1 MTMYT
6 RASGPAKRTIALVA
20 VALVSALAL
29 TGCAGSPEPSGSSAS
44 NEGRTLNV
52 WFMQTGA
59 FLDVTVPEV
68 NKRFEEQT
76 GAKVKVEVQQWDNI
90 VTKLTT
96 ALSSDTPPDVVQI
109 GNTNVQLFAANGAL
123 RDLSDVLKDLKHG
136 VEWNQSLESPS
147 TVDGKVYAAPLRVST
162 YAVAYN
168 KQMWADAG
176 VTEEPETWDEFT
188 AALDAVKATNPAA
201 DFSALYLAG
210 QDWQAS
216 LPFIYDAGG
225 SFAEQDGDEWKA
237 EIDSAAS
244 MKGLEQFKAF
254 QNAYSAASSQ
264 TASSTSPEGSSV
276 MAELK
281 ASAVIAGNPSVMVA
295 VESGN
300 PDLAGQ
306 IDSFPLPSQNNPGEL
321 APVMAA
327 GSVVAIAAKSKNAD
341 LATEYISLL
350 TSPEIQQDFVGLDNG
365 AVPVSPEYIDA
376 IMDEVPEHVQAF
388 YAAGKSGVALPA
400 AAGWATLEAD
410 NSIADLFSQ
419 IATGAKSVKDA
430 AATFAEHI
438 DTALNAG

>member
-1 MTMYT
+1 MNVVRT
-6 RASGPAKRTIALVA
+6 RVAALGAIAAISVAALSG
-20 VALVSALAL
+20 
-29 TGCAGSPEPSGSSAS
+29 CSSAPAPTAEGSATS

-68 NKRFEEQT
+68 NERFEEAT
-76 GAKVKVEVQQWDNI
+76 GAKVNVEVQQWDNI

-123 RDLSDVLKDLKHG
+123 RDLTDVLTDLKHG
-136 VEWNQSLESPS
+136 VEWNTSLESPS

-162 YAVAYN
+162 YAVVYN
-168 KQMWADAG
+168 KLMWADAG
-176 VTEEPETWDEFT
+176 VTEAPTTWDEFT
-188 AALDAVKATNPAA
+188 AALDAVKAKNTAS

-216 LPFIYDAGG
+216 IPFLYDAGG
-225 SFAEQDGDEWKA
+225 SFAKLDGDTWEA
-237 EIDSAAS
+237 DIDSAAS
-244 MKGLEQFKAF
+244 VKGLEQFKGF

-264 TASSTSPEGSSV
+264 TASSTSPEGASV

-295 VESGN
+295 VEDGN

-306 IDSFPLPSQNNPGEL
+306 IGSFPLPSQNKPGTL

-341 LATEYISLL
+341 LATQYISLL
-350 TSPEIQQDFVGLDNG
+350 TSPEIQEEYVGLNNG
-365 AVPVSPEYIDA
+365 AIPVSPAFIDA
-376 IMDEVPEHVQAF
+376 IMSEIPENKQAF

-430 AATFAEHI
+430 ATTFGDHI